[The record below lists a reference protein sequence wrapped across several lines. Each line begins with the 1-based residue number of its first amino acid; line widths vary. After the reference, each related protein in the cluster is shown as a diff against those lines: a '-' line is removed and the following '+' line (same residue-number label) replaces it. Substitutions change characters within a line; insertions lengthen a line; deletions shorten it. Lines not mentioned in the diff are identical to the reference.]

1 MVTTSFDDH
10 PLITYIVFIDA
21 ISAAMWFNMLI
32 FLYYKTDIILWYFE
46 YISNMILFLTF
57 FKTLL
62 LWYCV
67 KFSLL
72 ISAYIVWFTGWSKKK
87 KLESWS
93 TTSWPPT
100 GSNSNYVNG
109 KQFIYTLTFSLTHDP
124 SILAVITFFL
134 NKSLEWTQCQ
144 RPLISAAMDES
155 ICIGPVPLPK

>member
-21 ISAAMWFNMLI
+21 ISAAMLFNMPI
-32 FLYYKTDIILWYFE
+32 FLIIKPISSCDIL
-46 YISNMILFLTF
+46 NMILFSSL

-62 LWYCV
+62 LCEI
-67 KFSLL
+67 FS
-72 ISAYIVWFTGWSKKK
+72 WSW
-87 KLESWS
+87 SWS
-93 TTSWPPT
+93 TTAWPPT

>member
-1 MVTTSFDDH
+1 MQFRRLCCSICLFF
-10 PLITYIVFIDA
+10 FIIKP
-21 ISAAMWFNMLI
+21 ISSC
-32 FLYYKTDIILWYFE
+32 DIL
-46 YISNMILFLTF
+46 NMILFLSL

-72 ISAYIVWFTGWSKKK
+72 ISAYIVWFTSWSKKK
-87 KLESWS
+87 KTESWS
-93 TTSWPPT
+93 TTAWPPT

>member
-21 ISAAMWFNMLI
+21 ISAAMLFNMPI
-32 FLYYKTDIILWYFE
+32 FLYYKTNIILWYFE
-46 YISNMILFLTF
+46 YDFLRPC
-57 FKTLL
+57 
-62 LWYCV
+62 YCD
-67 KFSLL
+67 
-72 ISAYIVWFTGWSKKK
+72 IVWNFLCWSPHILYDLQVGQRRKKT
-87 KLESWS
+87 ESWS
-93 TTSWPPT
+93 TTAWPPT

-124 SILAVITFFL
+124 SIIAVITFFL